1 MILMMVIPFK
11 RSFSEKLPHPFLT
24 QYDGSS
30 RVALRRC
37 LLSLCLLHL
46 FAGGGSLIHARR
58 GGGLGG
64 LGRAGYVM
72 PPEQAPR
79 LIQAAPR
86 KRSHLPRFS
95 KPRML
100 REQDIMF
107 RESGLPKR
115 SAWHPILTK
124 NSHCGVA
131 AHGRTCKFSPK
142 LDAFYVPGGIVSG
155 RPRP

>member
-1 MILMMVIPFK
+1 
-11 RSFSEKLPHPFLT
+11 
-24 QYDGSS
+24 
-30 RVALRRC
+30 
-37 LLSLCLLHL
+37 
-46 FAGGGSLIHARR
+46 
-58 GGGLGG
+58 
-64 LGRAGYVM
+64 M

-79 LIQAAPR
+79 
-86 KRSHLPRFS
+86 LPRFS